1 MLKLRTKSDA
11 TYEVIV
17 EGAKFTV
24 KPMNNDELSRLRKRH
39 TAVKRGREELD
50 VDSMYYERFDKTVI
64 EWEGIGDEN
73 GKPIPCTPENK
84 RMVAN
89 LNQEIALE
97 VLRLADNIGGD
108 AREAAE
114 KN

>member
-11 TYEVIV
+11 TYEVVV

-39 TAVKRGREELD
+39 TSQKRGQDVLD
-50 VDSMYYERFDKTVI
+50 VDAMYYERFDKTVMD
-64 EWEGIGDEN
+64 WEGIGNEK
-73 GKPIPCTPENK
+73 GVALPCTPENK

-108 AREAAE
+108 AREKAE